1 MTILAYPTATVD
13 LKRNTDKKK
22 QFIDALRDP
31 GMGLRIMQARV
42 VDLNPAVCHA
52 VELQAFQSAERKIQE
67 SQGYVRATGKDISD
81 VKENNTE
88 KL

>member
-1 MTILAYPTATVD
+1 
-13 LKRNTDKKK
+13 
-22 QFIDALRDP
+22 
-31 GMGLRIMQARV
+31 MGLRIMQARV

-52 VELQAFQSAERKIQE
+52 VELQAFQSAERKIQD

-88 KL
+88 KA

>member
-13 LKRNTDKKK
+13 LKRNTDKKN
-22 QFIDALRDP
+22 ALRDP

-52 VELQAFQSAERKIQE
+52 VELQAFKVLKERYRIARDMSEQRGRTLAMSKKIILKK
-67 SQGYVRATGKDISD
+67 Y
-81 VKENNTE
+81 NPH
-88 KL
+88 

>member
-1 MTILAYPTATVD
+1 MTILAYQTATVD
-13 LKRNTDKKK
+13 LKRNTDTKK

-42 VDLNPAVCHA
+42 VDLNPAVSHA
-52 VELQAFQSAERKIQE
+52 VELQAFQSAERKIQD

-88 KL
+88 KV